1 MLRILWGE
9 GEMIKLSWAKLDTWN
24 LDDLGVEK
32 GIKSKCRIV
41 GISKK
46 LISLRHRSSFFHF

>member
-32 GIKSKCRIV
+32 GIKSKCGIM
-41 GISKK
+41 GISKI
-46 LISLRHRSSFFHF
+46 LTSLR